1 MLLQN
6 EFPSQATGSRTLL
19 RLEPKHINRYT
30 RTASVRRLEQMD
42 KETYGALREH
52 HRVPQARFYY
62 RIEPL
67 VTTYT
72 IITKRSAS
80 RQHRPRVLG
89 ERWCSCISRE
99 HFFDGRTG

>member
-1 MLLQN
+1 M
-6 EFPSQATGSRTLL
+6 
-19 RLEPKHINRYT
+19 
-30 RTASVRRLEQMD
+30 RRLEQMD

-72 IITKRSAS
+72 IITKRPAASPGHHRARGSLRMMVLIQLPASAF
-80 RQHRPRVLG
+80 LTA
-89 ERWCSCISRE
+89 E
-99 HFFDGRTG
+99 